1 MKEIKNEEIVE
12 DVIDVDEIEEVEEM
26 KKESKLKVFGSKA
39 KNVVKTHG
47 KKIAVGALFGAGLL
61 LGYAVGHKG
70 GDEDDSDYDED
81 IIDSDYVELY
91 DVDDN
96 EEETETEE
104 E

>member
-1 MKEIKNEEIVE
+1 MKEIKNEEIME
-12 DVIDVDEIEEVEEM
+12 DVVDVDEIEEVEEM

-61 LGYAVGHKG
+61 LGYAVGHKND
-70 GDEDDSDYDED
+70 DEDSDYDDD
-81 IIDSDYVELY
+81 IIDSDYIEY
-91 DVDDN
+91 DSIDEDDD
-96 EEETETEE
+96 ETETEE